1 MTVFL
6 IESCFIFRSIPD
18 DNLHVNSPYTRL
30 TAGSHSTRSIRSTVV
45 WRLRA
50 FDVVRAHVK
59 SSRKQLKI
67 IHELRLPF
75 SHNLSHVD
83 FCMQRLISERMWK
96 MNTLE
101 LRFTSSHLI
110 LRELAAFTNTT
121 SIPTAR
127 GSHWGSGR
135 ERSHLNICSMGD
147 EKSLMPPPVYWKLL
161 EPFLIWLLM
170 LI

>member
-1 MTVFL
+1 MFL
-6 IESCFIFRSIPD
+6 YYIISESW
-18 DNLHVNSPYTRL
+18 NV
-30 TAGSHSTRSIRSTVV
+30 
-45 WRLRA
+45 RA
-50 FDVVRAHVK
+50 FDVVRVHVK

-75 SHNLSHVD
+75 FHNLSEHTADGDVD

-121 SIPTAR
+121 SIPTTR

-135 ERSHLNICSMGD
+135 ERSHLSICSMGD
-147 EKSLMPPPVYWKLL
+147 KKSLMPPPCQL
-161 EPFLIWLLM
+161 EAIGTIFNLASDVDLTLVFW
-170 LI
+170 